1 MKKLVPV
8 ICLLFSVSVNS
19 YGQDSTGVSATAYKK
34 ESFTYAGGFVRS
46 GFYFW
51 TDNSDHELYIPTA
64 FSDLA
69 LKIETGNGTRVKA
82 YADFR
87 YRYGSEYQTAVSR
100 PDLREAWIGYSTKKL
115 TFSAGRKII
124 KYGRCDFTNPTSRMT
139 PTDMLSRSPDREDMD
154 LANLLF
160 STHYFPSEKID
171 LEFVAIP
178 FYRPSVLII
187 EPVKIPSFITLNKLP
202 ALLAGKD
209 MLSYSLKA
217 DFHFRHIDWSISWF
231 DGYDP
236 MPGIALDK
244 FDADLSNPVPLLSA
258 ILSFTPFK
266 NRVAGF
272 DFETSAGMTGIRGEA
287 AYSFPHLSFR
297 FAEYVPMPEI
307 KWALGADRTAGIW
320 HFTAEYSG
328 KYITD
333 FIPTDAEPLIG
344 SNIDISQIAELLLNP
359 DFDIQYYVTQQII
372 AFNRLYNNQI
382 KNNYHSIAVKVEA
395 GLGYNRYTPSFLAMY
410 NITSGD
416 LLLIPEVRIRPL
428 DGLTVTAGA
437 EIYSG
442 RKGSLYDLVDD
453 FMNGAYMSLRF
464 DF

>member
-8 ICLLFSVSVNS
+8 ICLLLAVFVHS
-19 YGQDSTGVSATAYKK
+19 YGQDSTGVSMTDFNK
-34 ESFTYAGGFVRS
+34 ESFTHAGGFVRA
-46 GFYFW
+46 GFYLW
-51 TDNSDHELYIPTA
+51 TDKSNHELYIPTA

-69 LKIETGNGTRVKA
+69 LKIETGNGTWLRV

-87 YRYGSEYQTAVSR
+87 YRYGSEYQTPVSR
-100 PDLREAWIGYSTKKL
+100 PDLREAWIGYATKKL

-171 LEFVAIP
+171 IEFVAIP

-187 EPVKIPSFITLNKLP
+187 EPIKMPSFITLNRLP
-202 ALLAGKD
+202 GLLAGND
-209 MLSYSLKA
+209 MSSYSLKA
-217 DFHFRHIDWSISWF
+217 DFHFRKIDWGISWF

-244 FDADLSNPVPLLSA
+244 FNADLGNPVPLISV
-258 ILSFTPFK
+258 ILSFTPYK
-266 NRVAGF
+266 NRVAGL
-272 DFETSAGMTGIRGEA
+272 DFETSAGVTGIRGEA
-287 AYSFPHLSFR
+287 AYSFPNLPFR
-297 FAEYVPMPEI
+297 ATEYVPMPEI

-320 HFTAEYSG
+320 HFTAEYDG
-328 KYITD
+328 KYVTD
-333 FIPTDAEPLIG
+333 FIQSEAEPLIG

-359 DFDIQYYVTQQII
+359 EIDIKDYVTQQII

-382 KNNYHSIAVKVEA
+382 KNSYHSAALKVEA
-395 GLGYNRYTPSFLAMY
+395 ELGFSRYMPSLLAMY

-416 LLLIPEVRIRPL
+416 LLVIPEVRIRSL
-428 DGLTVTAGA
+428 DGFTITAGA

-442 RKGSLYDLVDD
+442 KKGSLYDLVDD
-453 FMNGAYMSLRF
+453 FMNGAYMSVRF